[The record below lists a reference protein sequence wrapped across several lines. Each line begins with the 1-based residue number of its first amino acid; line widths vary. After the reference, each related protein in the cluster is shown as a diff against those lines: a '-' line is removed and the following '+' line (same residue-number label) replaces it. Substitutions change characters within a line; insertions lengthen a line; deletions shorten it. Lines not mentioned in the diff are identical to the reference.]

1 MVDVVVLGGGIAG
14 ERVALDVAAGGK
26 SVVLVEA
33 GLVGGESPYLACVP
47 SNALL
52 RSARGGETWETAVAR
67 RDALIARLDDS
78 AATSLL
84 TTAGVTVMRGTGR
97 VTAPGK
103 VTVTPGDTILDYT
116 DLVIATGSEPVAP
129 PVDGLRDIQPWTTA
143 EALTSP
149 DLPRRLVILGGGPAG
164 CEMAQIYAA
173 FGSTVTLVEAE
184 DRLLAGEPAFAGEI
198 LADVLRKAGV
208 DVRLGTVVRR
218 AERTDDGLV
227 LTLAEK
233 RTDTRAADGVQPS
246 TVHPS
251 TVHPSTVEPST
262 VEAGRLLL
270 ASGRRPRLTGL
281 GLEELGIEVTPG
293 SPLPVDETC
302 RVADGVWAA
311 GDATGTGYTHVAR
324 YQAEVVAANIL
335 GVSRTADYRALP
347 RPVYTDPAV
356 LAVGL
361 TPETAAASGVTLST
375 AGTAFATTARA
386 KLDAVE
392 AGYVELYAERGSGI
406 LAGAAAIGPDAADW
420 MAEIT
425 LAIRAHVP
433 VTTLADVVHAFP
445 THGEVLEAPLR
456 ALAEDAA
463 KTSPQEVAVSE
474 MDMETPEED
483 AAEQSREVPEE
494 EDEEVRELPVEVNEA
509 DAAEQIRD
517 AGYDDDDYR

>member
-1 MVDVVVLGGGIAG
+1 MMCEEGLYVMADVLVLGGGIAG

-52 RSARGGETWETAVAR
+52 RSARDGETWENAVAR

-78 AATSLL
+78 AGAARLAA
-84 TTAGVTVMRGTGR
+84 AGVTLVRGTGR
-97 VTAPGK
+97 VTAPGT
-103 VTVTPGDTILDYT
+103 VTVTPGDAVLEYA

-129 PVDGLRDIQPWTTA
+129 PAEGLPDLQPWTTA
-143 EALTSP
+143 TALTSP
-149 DLPRRLVILGGGPAG
+149 VLPRRLVVLGGGPAG
-164 CEMAQIYAA
+164 CELAQIYGA
-173 FGSTVTLVEAE
+173 FGSAVTLVEAE
-184 DRLLAGEPAFAGEI
+184 ERLLPSEPAFTGEI

-208 DVRLGTVVRR
+208 DLRLGVPVAK
-218 AERTDDGLV
+218 AERTDGGLA
-227 LTLAEK
+227 LTLE
-233 RTDTRAADGVQPS
+233 DGS
-246 TVHPS
+246 R
-251 TVHPSTVEPST
+251 
-262 VEAGRLLL
+262 VEADRLLL

-281 GLEELGIEVTPG
+281 GLGLLGVDVPAGT
-293 SPLPVDETC
+293 PLPVDEAC
-302 RVADGVWAA
+302 RVSDGIWAA
-311 GDATGTGYTHVAR
+311 GDCTGTGYTHVAR

-335 GVSRTADYRALP
+335 GSRRTADYRALP

-356 LAVGL
+356 FAVGL
-361 TPETAAASGVTLST
+361 TPQAAAAAGVTLVT
-375 AGTAFATTARA
+375 AGAAFATTARA
-386 KLDAVE
+386 RLDSAD

-425 LAIRAHVP
+425 LAIRAQVP
-433 VTTLADVVHAFP
+433 VMTLADVVHAFP

-456 ALAEDAA
+456 TLADSVAKAEDER
-463 KTSPQEVAVSE
+463 TGGRQLSE

-494 EDEEVRELPVEVNEA
+494 SAEELAEVPIEVNEA
-509 DAAEQIRD
+509 DAAEQTRD
-517 AGYDDDDYR
+517 VGYDDDDYR

>member
-1 MVDVVVLGGGIAG
+1 
-14 ERVALDVAAGGK
+14 
-26 SVVLVEA
+26 
-33 GLVGGESPYLACVP
+33 
-47 SNALL
+47 
-52 RSARGGETWETAVAR
+52 VAR

-143 EALTSP
+143 EALTSA

-184 DRLLAGEPAFAGEI
+184 GRLLAGEPAFAGEI

-208 DVRLGTVVRR
+208 DLRLGAVVKR
-218 AERTDDGLV
+218 AERTDGGLV
-227 LTLAEK
+227 LTLE
-233 RTDTRAADGVQPS
+233 DGAPQDGPHES
-246 TVHPS
+246 GVHES
-251 TVHPSTVEPST
+251 GVHESGVHESGVHEST

-281 GLEELGIEVTPG
+281 GLEVLGIDVTPG
-293 SPLPVDETC
+293 SPLPVDDTC

-311 GDATGTGYTHVAR
+311 GDATGTGYTHMAR

-335 GVSRTADYRALP
+335 GSSRTADYRALP

-361 TPETAAASGVTLST
+361 TPATAAAAGVTLIM

-386 KLDAVE
+386 KLDSVD

-425 LAIRAHVP
+425 LAISAHVP
-433 VTTLADVVHAFP
+433 VTTLADVVHAYP

-456 ALAEDAA
+456 ALADSAALPGAAPAETVLAEGALAGTALAEDAA
-463 KTSPQEVAVSE
+463 NTSQQEVALSE

-494 EDEEVRELPVEVNEA
+494 EDEEFGELPVEANEA
-509 DAAEQIRD
+509 DAAEQTRGV
-517 AGYDDDDYR
+517 GYDDDDYR